1 MDDLDSVILNL
12 KACLI
17 STKGGIQLSQV
28 ESEYSKITGD
38 KIPFRKLGFSSLE
51 NLLQSSGKFSI
62 KNYGGNV
69 IVQALVSSKT
79 QHLTEL
85 IKKQKSKPPKKKPFT
100 GFRNG
105 PRKFVSSN
113 THSGSNRPNNY
124 SRQVNNGLSYRPP
137 RNNSQG
143 TSVPNHTNGHSK
155 TQSSYNDNR
164 HRFNNFEPKTFD
176 QNNYKKPQ
184 FPLNNYS
191 NNTKNYN
198 ENFQIKSDVC
208 LPETK
213 TMNNLSNDNR
223 KNEIKSVPI
232 PNETNFLNENAKSY
246 NKSEQIPLTSSCS
259 SLESTYSSSS
269 TSYKPKHTS
278 LDKFQIGDIENVNNK
293 DTTPKTHIY
302 MQENNSEYKKS
313 PQQHKSIHKFSTIQN
328 MPPMKISTAQ
338 SRLEKYPKKC
348 EEQVKVDVESK
359 SNTEQPCATATADL
373 RNGVEHEVF
382 EEDKDYINE
391 LETYLKNLN
400 LSEPYYEYMLK
411 KEKSGRILKLTHI
424 CTIKVNEKSVGS
436 SFPVD
441 CSTDDYAQK
450 VAAKHALTILKKQY
464 GESVIYPIT
473 NDINTMASCVKKL
486 LKQGFET
493 TGVMGDLLERMYRE
507 EFHENLPDN
516 WDQLLEVF
524 SYFTFDK
531 LAAANKLVIY
541 LNETENNQQN
551 GHEYTNKDFA
561 EEQNFVPGTPLLF
574 EDYSEK
580 SVLVSANYGSTNVW
594 VRLVGQSADENFI
607 QMQAK
612 LNDIMNTAGLSIP
625 DQVIEGEFYAVLYN
639 SSWHRVQISSA
650 NNEDGTAT
658 CFMIDTGEQLNIAKD
673 QICYL
678 EPIFMKPKTQAI
690 ECILTQLDN
699 FGTFDGLKEL
709 LDEMILNKTFF
720 VVPDSLEEGYARVTL
735 YEKGRVNVN
744 DMIIKRFLEK
754 TSTKLPLFED
764 QDIVDGNV
772 SSVVESGHLYLQLN
786 IDIVT
791 SLEEILPNDEFLDPE
806 FFLKSK
812 KDIIKDK
819 VYITKYEADNIWS
832 RVQVLDI
839 INDSEAKIIYID
851 YGNIAQCEI
860 TKLANLE
867 LYDPLLAKI
876 APQAIKVSMNFLPPN
891 TMTPDIANELFT
903 IIGNDSVLVNTVNAP
918 NDDVPCVQLYKTDP
932 DSPNIPYCIN
942 IPLYQSLKKQ

>member
-17 STKGGIQLSQV
+17 STKGGIQLSQI
-28 ESEYSKITGD
+28 ENEYFKVTGER
-38 KIPFRKLGFSSLE
+38 IPLRQLGFSSLE
-51 NLLQSSGKFSI
+51 TLLQSSGKFTI
-62 KNYGGNV
+62 QNYGGGA
-69 IVQALVSSKT
+69 IVQALATSKT

-85 IKKQKSKPPKKKPFT
+85 IKKQKSKPPKKKPFI
-100 GFRNG
+100 GFKNA
-105 PRKFVSSN
+105 PRKFGSSN
-113 THSGSNRPNNY
+113 TYNGYNRPKQPLRQGNSGLNY
-124 SRQVNNGLSYRPP
+124 GPP
-137 RNNSQG
+137 RNNYQG
-143 TSVPNHTNGHSK
+143 TSIPNHTNSHNK
-155 TQSSYNDNR
+155 TQSSHSDNR
-164 HRFNNFEPKTFD
+164 HNKFNNYEPKTFD

-184 FPLNNYS
+184 FPINNYS

-198 ENFQIKSDVC
+198 GNLQLNSDVC

-213 TMNNLSNDNR
+213 TLNNLSNDNR
-223 KNEIKSVPI
+223 KNEVKSVPI
-232 PNETNFLNENAKSY
+232 KHDIYVLNENTNNY
-246 NKSEQIPLTSSCS
+246 NKLEQIPLTSSCS

-269 TSYKPKHTS
+269 ASYKPKHS
-278 LDKFQIGDIENVNNK
+278 SPDKLQTGDTANINNK
-293 DTTPKTHIY
+293 DTIPKNNIN
-302 MQENNSEYKKS
+302 MQENNSEFKKS
-313 PQQHKSIHKFSTIQN
+313 SHKSIQKFPSIQN
-328 MPPMKISTAQ
+328 MPPIKMSTAQ

-348 EEQVKVDVESK
+348 EEQIKVDVESK
-359 SNTEQPCATATADL
+359 LEKPCAASTEL
-373 RNGVEHEVF
+373 IIEVEDPKHEVF

-391 LETYLKNLN
+391 LETYLKHLN
-400 LSEPYYEYMLK
+400 LSEPYYEYMVK
-411 KEKSGRILKLTHI
+411 KEKSGKILKITHI

-441 CSTDDYAQK
+441 CNTLNYAQK
-450 VAAKHALTILKKQY
+450 VAAKHALTTLKKQY

-473 NDINTMASCVKKL
+473 NDINAMASCVKTL
-486 LKQGFET
+486 LQRGYET

-516 WDQLLEVF
+516 WDQLLGVF

-531 LAAANKLVIY
+531 IAAANKLVIY

-551 GHEYTNKDFA
+551 GHEYSNQDFA

-574 EDYSEK
+574 EDYTEK
-580 SVLVSANYGSTNVW
+580 SVLVSANYGSASVW
-594 VRLVGQSADENFI
+594 IRLVGQSADENFI

-612 LNDIMNTAGLSIP
+612 FNDTMNTAGLSIP

-639 SSWHRVQISSA
+639 SSWHRVQIFSA
-650 NNEDGTAT
+650 NNEDGMAT

-690 ECILTQLDN
+690 ECILSQLDN

-720 VVPDSLEEGYARVTL
+720 IVPDSLEEGCARVTL

-744 DMIIKRFLEK
+744 DMIIQRFLEK

-764 QDIVDGNV
+764 QAIVDGNV
-772 SSVVESGHLYLQLN
+772 SSIVESGHLYLQLN

-791 SLEEILPNDEFLDPE
+791 SLEEILPNDEFLNPE

-812 KDIIKDK
+812 EDIIKDK

-860 TKLANLE
+860 TKLASLE

-891 TMTPDIANELFT
+891 TMTPDIANKIFT
-903 IIGNDSVLVNTVNAP
+903 IIGNGTVLVNTVNAP
-918 NDDVPCVQLYKTDP
+918 NNDVPCVQLYKTEP
-932 DSPNIPYCIN
+932 DSPNTPYCIN

>member
-17 STKGGIQLSQV
+17 STKGGIQLSQI
-28 ESEYSKITGD
+28 ENEYFKVTGER
-38 KIPFRKLGFSSLE
+38 IPFRQLGFSSLE
-51 NLLQSSGKFSI
+51 TLLQSSGKFII
-62 KNYGGNV
+62 KNNGGGA
-69 IVQALVSSKT
+69 IVQALATSKT

-100 GFRNG
+100 GFKNA
-105 PRKFVSSN
+105 PRKIVSSN
-113 THSGSNRPNNY
+113 TYNGYARPNNY
-124 SRQVNNGLSYRPP
+124 SRQGNNGSNYGPP
-137 RNNSQG
+137 RNNYQG
-143 TSVPNHTNGHSK
+143 TSVPNYTNNSQNK
-155 TQSSYNDNR
+155 TQSSYSDNR
-164 HRFNNFEPKTFD
+164 PIRFNNYEPKTFD
-176 QNNYKKPQ
+176 QNNYKKPHY
-184 FPLNNYS
+184 PMDNYS
-191 NNTKNYN
+191 NNTRNYN
-198 ENFQIKSDVC
+198 GNVQLKSDVC

-213 TMNNLSNDNR
+213 
-223 KNEIKSVPI
+223 
-232 PNETNFLNENAKSY
+232 
-246 NKSEQIPLTSSCS
+246 
-259 SLESTYSSSS
+259 
-269 TSYKPKHTS
+269 
-278 LDKFQIGDIENVNNK
+278 LDKFRIGDTDNINNK
-293 DTTPKTHIY
+293 DTITTKNHMN
-302 MQENNSEYKKS
+302 MQENNGEFKKS
-313 PQQHKSIHKFSTIQN
+313 SHQHKPIQKLPSIQN
-328 MPPMKISTAQ
+328 MPIKISTAQ

-348 EEQVKVDVESK
+348 EQQITVDVESK
-359 SNTEQPCATATADL
+359 SNSERPCAAATDL
-373 RNGVEHEVF
+373 RNEVEDPIHEVF

-400 LSEPYYEYMLK
+400 LSEPYYEYMVK
-411 KEKSGRILKLTHI
+411 KEKSGKILKLTHI

-441 CSTDDYAQK
+441 CTTNDYAQK

-486 LKQGFET
+486 LKQGHET
-493 TGVMGDLLERMYRE
+493 TGIMGHVLERIYKE

-516 WDQLLEVF
+516 WDQLLGVF
-524 SYFTFDK
+524 NYFTFDK
-531 LAAANKLVIY
+531 LAANKVVIY

-594 VRLVGQSADENFI
+594 IRLVGQSADENFI

-612 LNDIMNTAGLSIP
+612 FNDTMNTAGLSIP

-639 SSWHRVQISSA
+639 SSWHRVQISYV
-650 NNEDGTAT
+650 NNDDGTAT

-720 VVPDSLEEGYARVTL
+720 VVPDSLEEGCARVTL

-744 DMIIKRFLEK
+744 DMIIQRFLER
-754 TSTKLPLFED
+754 TTTKLPLFED
-764 QDIVDGNV
+764 QAIVDGNV
-772 SSVVESGHLYLQLN
+772 SSIVESGHLYLQLN

-806 FFLKSK
+806 FFFKSK
-812 KDIIKDK
+812 EDIMKDK

-832 RVQVLDI
+832 RVQVLDT

-891 TMTPDIANELFT
+891 TMTPDIANKIFT
-903 IIGNDSVLVNTVNAP
+903 IIGNGTVLVNTVNAP
-918 NDDVPCVQLYKTDP
+918 NDDVPCVQLYKTEP
-932 DSPNIPYCIN
+932 DSPHIPYCIN

>member
-1 MDDLDSVILNL
+1 MDYEMFIANCFDIL
-12 KACLI
+12 K
-17 STKGGIQLSQV
+17 TIQ
-28 ESEYSKITGD
+28 ESC
-38 KIPFRKLGFSSLE
+38 
-51 NLLQSSGKFSI
+51 
-62 KNYGGNV
+62 
-69 IVQALVSSKT
+69 
-79 QHLTEL
+79 
-85 IKKQKSKPPKKKPFT
+85 
-100 GFRNG
+100 
-105 PRKFVSSN
+105 
-113 THSGSNRPNNY
+113 
-124 SRQVNNGLSYRPP
+124 
-137 RNNSQG
+137 
-143 TSVPNHTNGHSK
+143 
-155 TQSSYNDNR
+155 
-164 HRFNNFEPKTFD
+164 KTFESL
-176 QNNYKKPQ
+176 
-184 FPLNNYS
+184 LNDFC
-191 NNTKNYN
+191 K
-198 ENFQIKSDVC
+198 
-208 LPETK
+208 L
-213 TMNNLSNDNR
+213 
-223 KNEIKSVPI
+223 
-232 PNETNFLNENAKSY
+232 
-246 NKSEQIPLTSSCS
+246 
-259 SLESTYSSSS
+259 
-269 TSYKPKHTS
+269 
-278 LDKFQIGDIENVNNK
+278 
-293 DTTPKTHIY
+293 
-302 MQENNSEYKKS
+302 
-313 PQQHKSIHKFSTIQN
+313 
-328 MPPMKISTAQ
+328 
-338 SRLEKYPKKC
+338 
-348 EEQVKVDVESK
+348 VDVESK
-359 SNTEQPCATATADL
+359 LEKPCAAATDL
-373 RNGVEHEVF
+373 IIEVEDPKHEVF

-391 LETYLKNLN
+391 LETYLKHLN
-400 LSEPYYEYMLK
+400 LCEPYYEYMAK
-411 KEKSGRILKLTHI
+411 KEKSGKMLKVTHI

-441 CSTDDYAQK
+441 CNTLNYAQK

-473 NDINTMASCVKKL
+473 NDINTMASCVKSL
-486 LKQGFET
+486 LKRGYET

-516 WDQLLEVF
+516 WDQLLGVF

-531 LAAANKLVIY
+531 IAAANKLVIY

-551 GHEYTNKDFA
+551 GHEYKNKDFA

-574 EDYSEK
+574 EDYTEK
-580 SVLVSANYGSTNVW
+580 SVLVSANYGSANVW

-612 LNDIMNTAGLSIP
+612 FNDTMNTAGLSIP

-720 VVPDSLEEGYARVTL
+720 VVPDSLEEGCARVTL

-744 DMIIKRFLEK
+744 DMIIQRFLEK
-754 TSTKLPLFED
+754 TCTKLPLFED
-764 QDIVDGNV
+764 QAIVDGNV
-772 SSVVESGHLYLQLN
+772 SSIVESGHLYLQLN

-791 SLEEILPNDEFLDPE
+791 SLEEILPSDEFLDPG

-812 KDIIKDK
+812 EDIIKDK

-839 INDSEAKIIYID
+839 VNDSEAKIIYID

-860 TKLANLE
+860 TKLASLE

-891 TMTPDIANELFT
+891 TMTPDIANKIFT
-903 IIGNDSVLVNTVNAP
+903 IIGNDTVLVNTVNAP
-918 NDDVPCVQLYKTDP
+918 NDDVPCVQLYKTEP
-932 DSPNIPYCIN
+932 DSPNTPYCIN